1 MSNAGETAL
10 WVWLSLIFG
19 TANERMWQLSD
30 SYDNVLDFCKA
41 AARGSVEGMTANE
54 RQAAH
59 TVKLSEAR
67 AIIAKW
73 AEKGVQ
79 TVGFGDELYP
89 KRLKWIPDPP
99 PVLYARGDI
108 TVLGSQTAIA
118 IVGTRTPCEYSV
130 SAMNMICS
138 QLVEAGA
145 LVISGFEQGLDCAAN
160 KAALAAGGK
169 TAAVCGR
176 GILCK
181 SPVDKLDEGIVGS
194 GVLVSE
200 FTDSNDYRAPT
211 FGSRNRILCAL
222 ADGVIFIE
230 CSDVSRGL
238 DNAEKARALGRPIF
252 ALPPADITDRK
263 FYGQRDLLRAGA
275 VPIFG
280 AYDVIRALKNSGK
293 AEDMILP
300 DIFENKKQTKT
311 VSAKKKTKNTKKI
324 KEKQAEDLH
333 KSENSATIDM
343 SGLSPRQQEICKA
356 LEKGELHM
364 NLLAERLSL
373 PVSVLINELMTLQI
387 KKIID
392 ELPGKRYRLKR

>member
-54 RQAAH
+54 RQAAR

-67 AIIAKW
+67 ALIAKW

-130 SAMNMICS
+130 SAMNIICS

-176 GILCK
+176 GRTQKRSASSGDFLCFEGRK
-181 SPVDKLDEGIVGS
+181 CRNPLDKKPKLYIIV
-194 GVLVSE
+194 
-200 FTDSNDYRAPT
+200 
-211 FGSRNRILCAL
+211 
-222 ADGVIFIE
+222 
-230 CSDVSRGL
+230 
-238 DNAEKARALGRPIF
+238 
-252 ALPPADITDRK
+252 
-263 FYGQRDLLRAGA
+263 
-275 VPIFG
+275 
-280 AYDVIRALKNSGK
+280 
-293 AEDMILP
+293 
-300 DIFENKKQTKT
+300 
-311 VSAKKKTKNTKKI
+311 
-324 KEKQAEDLH
+324 
-333 KSENSATIDM
+333 
-343 SGLSPRQQEICKA
+343 LS
-356 LEKGELHM
+356 
-364 NLLAERLSL
+364 
-373 PVSVLINELMTLQI
+373 T
-387 KKIID
+387 
-392 ELPGKRYRLKR
+392 